1 MASFLTNLYLDVQII
16 NTNYFSYKSN
26 DNNMLYVYL
35 LSLLFK
41 YK

>member
-1 MASFLTNLYLDVQII
+1 MANFLTNLYLDVQII